1 MSRVREHETPT
12 DPARGQEGQ
21 AAGPRGYFHRVNY
34 FYMLKMSFR
43 KAQKGVC
50 MQSTCN

>member
-34 FYMLKMSFR
+34 FLYVKNVF
-43 KAQKGVC
+43 
-50 MQSTCN
+50 